1 MWIYGGIWGDPGEPW
16 GAMEKTAAGGGG
28 NGDLCGST
36 GGTRGHEG
44 QRQTWEGVKG
54 DPGEWGARRTRR
66 GGHRDLG
73 GSL

>member
-1 MWIYGGIWGDPGEPW
+1 MGEYGGIQGSPGELW
-16 GAMEKTAAGGGG
+16 RRLQLGGGG